1 MAEVLHLKLGALV
14 HGLAGFGAVS
24 DTEKTLYSQF
34 TCYSMRVFIFQNSQG
49 VSFDLCILYY
59 NLRNRNGQANSGKI

>member
-24 DTEKTLYSQF
+24 DTEKTLYSQV
-34 TCYSMRVFIFQNSQG
+34 TRYSMRGFIFQNSQG
-49 VSFDLCILYY
+49 VSFYLCMFCY
-59 NLRNRNGQANSGKI
+59 NLYNRNGQANFGKT